1 MMSPIRSVRSI
12 HAVRSLLAAAGL
24 VSTLA
29 GTALAQTT
37 TTQRLDQAANL
48 LSEGKVVQAR
58 SLLVEV
64 TSPDVLSTLDEQQ
77 RVRALSL
84 VNNASRRIKTL
95 SAEEVSLQT
104 AEVALESS
112 DLRTALAQANAV
124 VTSPKATNAQV
135 GVAKDLIQQATE
147 QQARIA
153 PAVGQMLSDAI
164 AAYEAGDTAKAREGL
179 TAVSRT
185 GIALNADQQDR
196 LDTYQLRLVAAQPVN
211 ASMGMLTQQTQT
223 ESPAENQDQPGVVTR
238 PTTPPPPAPDQPAE
252 TPADETPAADA
263 PAQPAADAPAAQP
276 APELTEVVSPSQPP
290 ADSFVAARRVEA
302 EALMAE
308 ADAALS
314 ENRLVEASTKYES
327 LSTQFAD
334 VLSAEE
340 RNQVAQRLA
349 EARVRLGANT
359 GSGDVLSQQIATDA
373 AAKQAAVAEFD
384 NFMTQSQIALDQGDT
399 TRARDMAAQARVR
412 IASARNIF
420 SQDDIEAYGKQ
431 VDARLAAIA
440 QREAEMN
447 EASIAA
453 TAADNQRAAQE
464 QMLAQQQSKSRQINE
479 AIDRVRALQAELKY
493 EDALQIVNSQI
504 LFLDPTNPTGLLLRE
519 VFEEAIIYRTY
530 AETNRIRY
538 NDYARHQVQNVE
550 ALKAPLNILDYPADW
565 PALSERRGAPPAFA
579 EAEENRK
586 ALAVIQSKRIP
597 VNFNET
603 PLENVLD
610 FIKAVTQLNV
620 DTDWQALENAGVD
633 RGAPITLNL
642 TNVPVE
648 TILNRVCE
656 KASPDPLTGAAWNV
670 TDGVLT
676 ISSREQINKQKAIVI
691 YDIRDLI
698 VEVPNYTNS
707 YELDLQQ
714 ALQQAGQ
721 TGGGGGGQSPFQE
734 NDQGEEEQRR
744 TLQERTQEILDIIT
758 TNVDSEGWRENG
770 GDVGYVQQLGGL
782 LIITNTPAN
791 HRSINGLLAKLRE
804 YRAMQ
809 INVETRFLLVSQ
821 DFFEQIGFDLDVY
834 LNANSNAVRAARTTR
849 PTTRPSDFFDPT
861 SGRYRA
867 TYPQLGNDST
877 GANTNRTPFGN
888 PWSPVG
894 GGQNSLGLAESLI
907 SSDFSSEVLT
917 QGPALALAGEFLDDI
932 QVDFLIKAT
941 QADRRNISLNAPR
954 LTFTNGQISNI
965 VVATQIA
972 YVADLEPQVSES
984 SAAFDPT
991 PGRLIEG
998 VTMIVDG
1005 TVSAD
1010 RRYVTMNVD
1019 SGVSRLERIENQAV
1033 TAIAGGQL
1041 VNSASV
1047 QSFIQLPVV
1056 TVTRVQTTVTVP
1068 DQGTILLGG
1077 QRLTTEAEVE
1087 SGVPVLSKIPILNRF
1102 FTNRVLSKE
1111 DQTLLILM
1119 KPTILIQNEEE
1130 ERAFPGI
1137 EESLRMPYGG

>member
-1 MMSPIRSVRSI
+1 MSPIRSVRSI

-29 GTALAQTT
+29 GTSLAQTT
-37 TTQRLDQAANL
+37 TTQRLDQAADL

-95 SAEEVSLQT
+95 PAEEVSLQT
-104 AEVALESS
+104 AEQALESN
-112 DLRTALAQANAV
+112 DLRTTLAQANAV

-135 GVAKDLIQQATE
+135 GIAKDLIHQATE

-153 PAVGQMLSDAI
+153 PAVGQMLDDAI

-196 LDTYQLRLVAAQPVN
+196 LDTYQLRLVTAQPVN
-211 ASMGMLTQQTQT
+211 ASMGMLTQEGQV
-223 ESPAENQDQPGVVTR
+223 ENRVENQEQPGVVTR

-252 TPADETPAADA
+252 TPAADA
-263 PAQPAADAPAAQP
+263 PAETPTEAPAAQP

-314 ENRLVEASTKYES
+314 ENRLVEASTKYET

-334 VLSAEE
+334 LLSPDE

-359 GSGDVLSQQIATDA
+359 GSGDVLAQQIATDA

-384 NFMTQSQIALDQGDT
+384 NFMTQSQVALDQGDT

-440 QREAEMN
+440 IREAEMN
-447 EASIAA
+447 EASIAR
-453 TAADNQRAAQE
+453 TAEENAAAAREQE
-464 QMLAQQQSKSRQINE
+464 MARIQSKSRQINE

-493 EDALQIVNSQI
+493 EEALQIVNSQI
-504 LFLDPTNPTGLLLRE
+504 LFLDPVNPTGLLLRE

-530 AETNRIRY
+530 AETNRTRY
-538 NDYARHQVQNVE
+538 NDYARHQVQNVK
-550 ALKAPLNILDYPADW
+550 ALQAPLNVLDYPADW
-565 PALSERRGAPPAFA
+565 PAISERRGAPPAFA

-603 PLENVLD
+603 PLENVIQ
-610 FIKAVTQLNV
+610 FIEAVTQLNV

-633 RGAPITLNL
+633 RQAPVTLNL

-721 TGGGGGGQSPFQE
+721 TGGGGGGQSPFTE
-734 NDQGEEEQRR
+734 NDQGDEEQRR

-867 TYPQLGNDST
+867 TYPQSGPDST

-1102 FTNRVLSKE
+1102 FTNRVISKE

>member
-1 MMSPIRSVRSI
+1 MSQSRSVRSI

-29 GTALAQTT
+29 GAAFGQASAGN
-37 TTQRLDQAANL
+37 RLDQAQNL
-48 LSEGKVVQAR
+48 LEQGKVVQAR
-58 SLLVEV
+58 ALLLEM
-64 TSPDVLSTLDEQQ
+64 TSATSGLDEKD
-77 RVRALSL
+77 RARALSL
-84 VNNASRRIKTL
+84 ANNASRKLKTM
-95 SAEEVSLQT
+95 APEAVSLQT
-104 AEVALESS
+104 AEVALEAS
-112 DLRTALAQANAV
+112 DLRSALAQANAV
-124 VTSPKATNAQV
+124 VNSPNATNAQV
-135 GVAKDLIQQATE
+135 GAAKDLIQQATDE
-147 QQARIA
+147 QARIA
-153 PAVGQMLSDAI
+153 PAVAAMLDDAL
-164 AAYEAGDTAKAREGL
+164 AAYEAGDTAKARDGL
-179 TAVSRT
+179 TAVTRT
-185 GIALNADQQDR
+185 GIALNQAQQAR
-196 LDTYQLRLVAAQPVN
+196 LDTCQLRLVTGTAPK
-211 ASMGMLTQQTQT
+211 ASMGMMQ
-223 ESPAENQDQPGVVTR
+223 AEQQDQPGVVQR
-238 PTTPPPPAPDQPAE
+238 PTTPPPAE
-252 TPADETPAADA
+252 PAAA
-263 PAQPAADAPAAQP
+263 EPAAAEPAAQPVAQPAQDPAPAAQP
-276 APELTEVVSPSQPP
+276 APSSQPDP
-290 ADSFVAARRVEA
+290 LAQARRWDA
-302 EALMAE
+302 QALLAE
-308 ADAALS
+308 ADFALG
-314 ENRLVEASTKYES
+314 ENRLMDAVTKYQKLLGEYNDQ
-327 LSTQFAD
+327 LTAD
-334 VLSAEE
+334 EHTHAE
-340 RNQVAQRLA
+340 QRLA
-349 EARVRLGANT
+349 EAKVRMGANT
-359 GSGDVLSQQIATDA
+359 GTGDVLTQQIQTTQAAIGAATD
-373 AAKQAAVAEFD
+373 EFN
-384 NFMTQSQIALDQGDT
+384 NFMGQARTALDQGDT
-399 TRARDMAAQARVR
+399 NRARDMAAQARVR
-412 IASARNIF
+412 VASARNLF
-420 SQDDIEAYGKQ
+420 SQDQTDAFNKQ
-431 VDARLAAIA
+431 VDDLVAQVSAREAAIA
-440 QREAEMN
+440 EENTKRTANQN
-447 EASIAA
+447 QKD
-453 TAADNQRAAQE
+453 AADQADAQRQTK
-464 QMLAQQQSKSRQINE
+464 QRQINE
-479 AIDRVRALQAELKY
+479 AIDRVRSLQSELKY
-493 EDALQIVNSQI
+493 EEALQVVNSQI
-504 LFLDPTNPTGLLLRE
+504 LFLDPTNATGLLLRE
-519 VFEEAIIYRTY
+519 VFEEAMIYRDY
-530 AETNRIRY
+530 SETNRVRY
-538 NDYARHQVQNVE
+538 NDYARHQVANLE

-565 PALSERRGAPPAFA
+565 PTLSAQRGAPPAFA

-586 ALAVIQSKRIP
+586 ALATIQGKRIP

-620 DTDWQALENAGVD
+620 DVDWQALENAGVD
-633 RGAPITLNL
+633 KAAPISLNL

-721 TGGGGGGQSPFQE
+721 GGGGGGQSPFTQQ
-734 NDQGEEEQRR
+734 NQGQEEQRR

-770 GDVGYVQQLGGL
+770 GDVGYIQQLGGL

-821 DFFEQIGFDLDVY
+821 DFFEQIGFDFDVY
-834 LNANSNAVRAARTTR
+834 LNADSNVVRSARTTR
-849 PTTRPSDFFDPT
+849 PTTRPSDFFDPIN
-861 SGRYRA
+861 GLYRA

-877 GANTNRTPFGN
+877 GANTNRTPLGS

-907 SSDFSSEVLT
+907 STDFSSEVLN

-998 VTMIVDG
+998 VTMMVDG

-1056 TVTRVQTTVTVP
+1056 TVTRVQTTVTIP

-1102 FTNRVLSKE
+1102 FSNRVVSKE

-1137 EESLRMPYGG
+1137 QDSLRFPFGG

>member
-29 GTALAQTT
+29 GTSLAQTT

-48 LSEGKVVQAR
+48 LAEGKIVQAR

-84 VNNASRRIKTL
+84 VNNASRRLKTL
-95 SAEEVSLQT
+95 AAEDVSLQT
-104 AEVALESS
+104 AEQALESS

-124 VTSPKATNAQV
+124 VTSPRATNAQV
-135 GVAKDLIQQATE
+135 GIAKDLIQQATE

-153 PAVGQMLSDAI
+153 PAVGQMLDDAI

-185 GIALNADQQDR
+185 GIALNGSQQDR

-211 ASMGMLTQQTQT
+211 ASMGMLTQ
-223 ESPAENQDQPGVVTR
+223 ESQVENQDQPGVVTR

-252 TPADETPAADA
+252 TPAADA
-263 PAQPAADAPAAQP
+263 PTEPAADAPAAQP
-276 APELTEVVSPSQPP
+276 APELTEIVAPSQPP
-290 ADSFVAARRVEA
+290 ADSFAAARRVEA

-308 ADAALS
+308 ADAALA
-314 ENRLVEASTKYES
+314 ENRLVEASTKYET
-327 LSTQFAD
+327 LSTQFGD
-334 VLSAEE
+334 LLSPEE
-340 RNQVAQRLA
+340 RNQVSQRLA
-349 EARVRLGANT
+349 EARVRLGANP
-359 GSGDVLSQQIATDA
+359 GSGDILTQQIQNNQAVIEATR
-373 AAKQAAVAEFD
+373 AEFD
-384 NFMTQSQIALDQGDT
+384 NFMTQSQVALDQGDT

-412 IASARNIF
+412 IASARNVL

-431 VDARLAAIA
+431 VDARLAVIAI
-440 QREAEMN
+440 REAEMN
-447 EASIAA
+447 EAAIAR
-453 TAADNQRAAQE
+453 TAEENAAAAREQE
-464 QMLAQQQSKSRQINE
+464 LARIQSKSRQINE

-493 EDALQIVNSQI
+493 EEALQIVNSQI
-504 LFLDPTNPTGLLLRE
+504 LFLDPVNPTGLLLRE

-603 PLENVLD
+603 PLENVIQ
-610 FIKAVTQLNV
+610 FIAAVTQLNV

-633 RGAPITLNL
+633 RQAPVSLNL

-721 TGGGGGGQSPFQE
+721 RGGGGGGQSPFRPG
-734 NDQGEEEQRR
+734 NQGEEEQRR

>member
-1 MMSPIRSVRSI
+1 MTSDHHGRARWSSRNERLP
-12 HAVRSLLAAAGL
+12 
-24 VSTLA
+24 
-29 GTALAQTT
+29 AQTQP
-37 TTQRLDQAANL
+37 TQDP
-48 LSEGKVVQAR
+48 LSQAR
-58 SLLVEV
+58 RW
-64 TSPDVLSTLDEQQ
+64 D
-77 RVRALSL
+77 
-84 VNNASRRIKTL
+84 
-95 SAEEVSLQT
+95 
-104 AEVALESS
+104 
-112 DLRTALAQANAV
+112 AQ
-124 VTSPKATNAQV
+124 
-135 GVAKDLIQQATE
+135 
-147 QQARIA
+147 
-153 PAVGQMLSDAI
+153 
-164 AAYEAGDTAKAREGL
+164 
-179 TAVSRT
+179 
-185 GIALNADQQDR
+185 
-196 LDTYQLRLVAAQPVN
+196 
-211 ASMGMLTQQTQT
+211 
-223 ESPAENQDQPGVVTR
+223 
-238 PTTPPPPAPDQPAE
+238 
-252 TPADETPAADA
+252 
-263 PAQPAADAPAAQP
+263 
-276 APELTEVVSPSQPP
+276 
-290 ADSFVAARRVEA
+290 
-302 EALMAE
+302 ALMAE
-308 ADAALS
+308 ADFALS
-314 ENRLVEASTKYES
+314 ENRLVDAVAKYQK
-327 LSTQFAD
+327 LSSEYGDQLTAD
-334 VLSAEE
+334 EKSHVD
-340 RNQVAQRLA
+340 QRLA

-359 GSGDVLSQQIATDA
+359 GTGDVLTQQIDQT
-373 AAKQAAVAEFD
+373 QAAREAAIAEFD
-384 NFMTQSQIALDQGDT
+384 NHMNLAKAALSQGNTAM
-399 TRARDMAAQARVR
+399 ARDEAAQARVR
-412 IASARNIF
+412 MAGARNLF
-420 SQDDIEAYGKQ
+420 SQDQTEDYGKQ
-431 VDARLAAIA
+431 VDALVADISKAEAQISADSVKTTALSNAKEAEEQRLA
-440 QREAEMN
+440 
-447 EASIAA
+447 
-453 TAADNQRAAQE
+453 
-464 QMLAQQQSKSRQINE
+464 QMQSKTRQINE
-479 AIDRVRALQAELKY
+479 AIDRVRALQSELKY
-493 EDALQIVNSQI
+493 EDALQVVNSQI

-519 VFEEAIIYRTY
+519 VFEEALIYREY
-530 AETNRIRY
+530 AETNRVRY
-538 NDYARHQVQNVE
+538 NDYARQQVANQE

-565 PALSERRGAPPAFA
+565 PALSARRGAPPAFA

-586 ALAVIQSKRIP
+586 ALATIQGKRIP

-603 PLENVLD
+603 PLENVIQ
-610 FIKAVTQLNV
+610 FIAAVTQLNV

-633 RGAPITLNL
+633 KTAPVTLNL

-698 VEVPNYTNS
+698 VEVPDYTNS

-714 ALQQAGQ
+714 ALQQAGRQ
-721 TGGGGGGQSPFQE
+721 GGGGGGQSPFTQQ
-734 NDQGEEEQRR
+734 NQGGEEQRR

-758 TNVDSEGWRENG
+758 TNVDTDGWKENG
-770 GDVGYVQQLGGL
+770 GDVGYIQQLGGL

-834 LNANSNAVRAARTTR
+834 LNGKSNVVRAARTTR

-867 TYPQLGNDST
+867 TYPQLGPDST
-877 GANTNRTPFGN
+877 GSNTIRTPLGS

-907 SSDFSSEVLT
+907 SSDFSSEVLS
-917 QGPALALAGEFLDDI
+917 QGPAMALAGEFLDDI

-972 YVADLEPQVSES
+972 YVADLEPQVSQS

-998 VTMIVDG
+998 VTMVVDG

-1056 TVTRVQTTVTVP
+1056 TVTRVQTTVTIP

-1102 FTNRVLSKE
+1102 FSNRVLSKE

-1130 ERAFPGI
+1130 ERSFPGI
-1137 EESLRMPYGG
+1137 EDSLRYPFGG